1 MRAFRRRA
9 SASAG
14 SRSAC
19 ARRAPAEY
27 ESAGVPG
34 GSQNQ
39 RVSERFALALQWR
52 CRMSGYWETLVA
64 GAYSRADSAALYDP
78 GRQHAPTDR
87 GLLRA
92 AALELRS
99 RGLTPLDIGAALRLP
114 ESAVRALL
122 EEAT

>member
-1 MRAFRRRA
+1 
-9 SASAG
+9 
-14 SRSAC
+14 
-19 ARRAPAEY
+19 
-27 ESAGVPG
+27 
-34 GSQNQ
+34 
-39 RVSERFALALQWR
+39 
-52 CRMSGYWETLVA
+52 MSGYWETLVA